1 MKKIG
6 EININKSNIQNSF
19 DNYIASKKP
28 IKSSN
33 NYTSNSSFKDM
44 EMNLFKNKVKKLKI
58 KINHNNKSNNKITS
72 TTLMKYYLPTQNL
85 LKTNQKE
92 KPNCLN
98 RKHLL
103 INNANNNSS
112 SSNSKINILSMNN
125 SNNTSKNKYKNK
137 YKNRNKAINCSQMNS
152 HKTKNNLT
160 TESNISTNI
169 KMNTKANRNISK
181 NINYSY
187 NKKDFFRTIQKTNKN
202 TRKYLPI
209 KNNFYLVSNNKIK
222 NINNISKEYRKITPN
237 TSLKDKIN
245 ERAFKIRDL
254 NRFLKIPLLKYSKSS
269 NSSFDKNKYKTSKVS
284 PRNLISLNKNSYSNF
299 KYTFTNKLLYNNS
312 NSKKNNIYNFKK
324 IKKSNGNLEI
334 KLDYNNIFRKKEKKF
349 HKINS
354 DTKKINI
361 SKMDKNKEFSITQK
375 NNKNKFKENKA
386 DKNII
391 NNNFQINIKNIDYI
405 NYNCNFNLN
414 EMVNLLDKK
423 INENK
428 KQDNCHKENIK
439 FKKIEK
445 FHIKNNRK
453 KVKTFLTREHTQ
465 NNILSLNKK
474 KALQKRLLNSMKL
487 LFNPI
492 SKLKVKRIS
501 NKRKLLGKTNI
512 KAFSYKDNKLLD
524 KRYKTKNITKKN
536 SFNLNNYFSLS
547 NINNKE
553 IDEYKKVKNTIIL
566 DNINISTNS
575 SGNKKDSH
583 YYLKK
588 SEKLSQYIKEY
599 YLKYNKYP
607 PTDISFYLYGRLI
620 GQGAFGKV
628 NLGLNVLTGRVVA
641 IKSFNK
647 KNLDKNKKE
656 LNRILYETNLMKKLD
671 HPNITKIFET
681 FENDKYF
688 LISMEYI
695 NGGNLF
701 SFVKKRRKIS
711 EKISKYLFRQIILGL
726 NHIHSHNI
734 VHRDIKLENILIDFK
749 NNIKICDFGIG
760 TILKSPDDLLYE
772 QWGTPIYMSPEV
784 LLSNKNNKIGY
795 KGFPVDIWACG
806 IALYIMLSGTF
817 PFITD
822 NNESEISSFNDK
834 SKRSEAYYN
843 KEIKFSIIN
852 NEPNDIE
859 NISIEAK
866 DLLNG
871 ILNKD
876 PNKRLTIEQI
886 LCHPWLNS
894 TNKEKNLNLFTQ
906 AEKILMSKTYIDYRK
921 GISDELR
928 ESFSLSNLNFDIN
941 EEDKKSD
948 NKILKNVSSRSSI
961 LTPYNTIV
969 DKARSSERN
978 ENGKTNKKKIDLNDS
993 TNEKL
998 KLKNNLIIFSNKIKE
1013 YNLNYEINNNIDFDN
1028 GFIINTKNSLKI
1040 YNSLENQKIEKD
1052 YDDEYSIEI
1061 KEEGNDYINEE
1072 NIRKYHDIKKNKILE
1087 QIEKL
1092 GYKKEYVNYCISNK
1106 ILCHSS
1112 TVYYLLMNYESI

>member
-1 MKKIG
+1 MKKM
-6 EININKSNIQNSF
+6 EKKNNNKSNIQNSF
-19 DNYIASKKP
+19 DNYIGSKKP

-33 NYTSNSSFKDM
+33 NYISNSSVKEI

-58 KINHNNKSNNKITS
+58 KIYHNNKSNKKII
-72 TTLMKYYLPTQNL
+72 TTTYMNYFLPSKNL
-85 LKTNQKE
+85 VKTNQKE
-92 KPNCLN
+92 KSNLLN
-98 RKHLL
+98 KKQVL
-103 INNANNNSS
+103 INNLKNNFSFS
-112 SSNSKINILSMNN
+112 ISKINALSSKNS
-125 SNNTSKNKYKNK
+125 SNNTTKNKNKYK
-137 YKNRNKAINCSQMNS
+137 YRNKVINDSQMNS
-152 HKTKNNLT
+152 HKNKNNLT
-160 TESNISTNI
+160 TDTNISTNI
-169 KMNTKANRNISK
+169 KMNSISK

-187 NKKDFFRTIQKTNKN
+187 NKKDFFRTLQKTNKKN
-202 TRKYLPI
+202 EKYCPM
-209 KNNFYLVSNNKIK
+209 KNNIYPI
-222 NINNISKEYRKITPN
+222 NINKNNNMFNISKEYIKTTPN
-237 TSLKDKIN
+237 TSLKDKTN
-245 ERAFKIRDL
+245 ERAFKIRNM
-254 NRFLKIPLLKYSKSS
+254 NRILKIPLLKFSSSS
-269 NSSFDKNKYKTSKVS
+269 NSSLEKSKYKTSKAS
-284 PRNLISLNKNSYSNF
+284 PRNLISLNTKSSINNS
-299 KYTFTNKLLYNNS
+299 KYTFMNKLLFNN
-312 NSKKNNIYNFKK
+312 NNIKKNIINNFKK
-324 IKKSNGNLEI
+324 IKQNIGNLEI
-334 KLDYNNIFRKKEKKF
+334 KLDNNNILRKKDKKF
-349 HKINS
+349 HKINIY
-354 DTKKINI
+354 TKISNNSKIDNF
-361 SKMDKNKEFSITQK
+361 SKNKEISYTRK

-405 NYNCNFNLN
+405 NYNLNLN
-414 EMVNLLDKK
+414 EMINLLEKK
-423 INENK
+423 NIDNK
-428 KQDNCHKENIK
+428 KQDNCHKENMK
-439 FKKIEK
+439 FKIIDK
-445 FHIKNNRK
+445 FHKINNRRQ
-453 KVKTFLTREHTQ
+453 VKEFLTREHTQ
-465 NNILSLNKK
+465 NNLLNKRK
-474 KALQKRLLNSMKL
+474 VLQKRLLNSMKI

-492 SKLKVKRIS
+492 RKLKVKKIS

-512 KAFSYKDNKLLD
+512 KAFSYKDNKLFD
-524 KRYKTKNITKKN
+524 KIRKSKNITKKN
-536 SFNLNNYFSLS
+536 SSNLNNYFSLS
-547 NINNKE
+547 NINKE
-553 IDEYKKVKNTIIL
+553 IDENKKANNSRL
-566 DNINISTNS
+566 DSINISTYS
-575 SGNKKDSH
+575 SENKKDSH

-647 KNLDKNKKE
+647 KNLDKNKKD

-760 TILKSPDDLLYE
+760 IILKSPDDLLYE

-784 LLSNKNNKIGY
+784 LLSNKNNNIGY

-806 IALYIMLSGTF
+806 IALYIMLSGSF
-817 PFITD
+817 PFMTD
-822 NNESEISSFNDK
+822 NEESEISSFNDK
-834 SKRSEAYYN
+834 SNKSEAYYN
-843 KEIKFSIIN
+843 KEINFAIIN
-852 NEPNDIE
+852 NEPKEIE
-859 NISIEAK
+859 NISNEAK

-886 LCHPWLNS
+886 LYHPWLNS
-894 TNKEKNLNLFTQ
+894 KKKDKKLNLFTQ

-921 GISDELR
+921 RASDELR
-928 ESFSLSNLNFDIN
+928 ESFSLSNLNFDFD
-941 EEDKKSD
+941 EEDKKND
-948 NKILKNVSSRSSI
+948 NNILKNVSSKSSI
-961 LTPYNTIV
+961 LTPYNTIEN
-969 DKARSSERN
+969 KGKSSEKN
-978 ENGKTNKKKIDLNDS
+978 ENEKTNQKKMDLNDF
-993 TNEKL
+993 TNKRL
-998 KLKNNLIIFSNKIKE
+998 KLKNNLIIFNNKIKE

-1040 YNSLENQKIEKD
+1040 NNPLESQNLEKD
-1052 YDDEYSIEI
+1052 YDEYSFEI
-1061 KEEGNDYINEE
+1061 KDEGNDFINEE
-1072 NIRKYHDIKKNKILE
+1072 NIRKCYDIKKKKILNK
-1087 QIEKL
+1087 IEKL

-1106 ILCHSS
+1106 IFSHSS
-1112 TVYYLLMNYESI
+1112 TVYYLMMNYENI

>member
-6 EININKSNIQNSF
+6 EINNNKSNIQNSF
-19 DNYIASKKP
+19 DNYNVSKKP

-33 NYTSNSSFKDM
+33 NYISNSSINEI

-58 KINHNNKSNNKITS
+58 KVNHNNKSNNKII
-72 TTLMKYYLPTQNL
+72 TTTFMKYYLPTQNI

-98 RKHLL
+98 KKQLL
-103 INNANNNSS
+103 INNAKNISS
-112 SSNSKINILSMNN
+112 FSNSKINLLSMNN
-125 SNNTSKNKYKNK
+125 SNNTSKNKCKNK
-137 YKNRNKAINCSQMNS
+137 YKNRNKAINSSQMNS
-152 HKTKNNLT
+152 HKNKNNLT
-160 TESNISTNI
+160 TESSFSTYIKINI
-169 KMNTKANRNISK
+169 KVNKNISK

-187 NKKDFFRTIQKTNKN
+187 NKKDIFRTIQKTNKN
-202 TRKYLPI
+202 IRKYWPI
-209 KNNFYLVSNNKIK
+209 KNNFYLINNNKIK
-222 NINNISKEYRKITPN
+222 NINNISKEYTKITPN
-237 TSLKDKIN
+237 TSLKDKVYD
-245 ERAFKIRDL
+245 RAFKIRDL

-284 PRNLISLNKNSYSNF
+284 PRNLISLNKKNNSNSNF

-324 IKKSNGNLEI
+324 IKHSNGNLEI
-334 KLDYNNIFRKKEKKF
+334 KLDYNNILRKKEKKF
-349 HKINS
+349 HKINAE
-354 DTKKINI
+354 TKKINI
-361 SKMDKNKEFSITQK
+361 SKMDKNKEFSFTKK

-391 NNNFQINIKNIDYI
+391 NNNFQINIRNIDYI
-405 NYNCNFNLN
+405 NYNFNLN
-414 EMVNLLDKK
+414 EMVNLLEKK
-423 INENK
+423 NIENK

-445 FHIKNNRK
+445 FHIKNNRRK
-453 KVKTFLTREHTQ
+453 AKIFLTREHTQ
-465 NNILSLNKK
+465 NNLLSLNKK
-474 KALQKRLLNSMKL
+474 KILQKRLLNSMKI

-492 SKLKVKRIS
+492 SKLKVKKIS
-501 NKRKLLGKTNI
+501 NKRKFLGKTNI

-547 NINNKE
+547 NINSKE
-553 IDEYKKVKNTIIL
+553 IDEYKKVKNTVIL
-566 DNINISTNS
+566 DNINISTYS
-575 SGNKKDSH
+575 SGNKKDSQ

-588 SEKLSQYIKEY
+588 SEKLSQYIKDY
-599 YLKYNKYP
+599 YLKYNEYP

-647 KNLDKNKKE
+647 KNLDKNKKD

-760 TILKSPDDLLYE
+760 TILKSSDDLLYE

-784 LLSNKNNKIGY
+784 LLSNKKNNIGY

-834 SKRSEAYYN
+834 SKRSETYYD
-843 KEIKFSIIN
+843 KEIKFAIIN
-852 NEPNDIE
+852 KEPNDIE

-886 LCHPWLNS
+886 LSHPWLNS
-894 TNKEKNLNLFTQ
+894 KNKDKNLNLFTQ

-921 GISDELR
+921 GISDDLR

-961 LTPYNTIV
+961 LTPYNTII
-969 DKARSSERN
+969 DKGRSSKRTEN
-978 ENGKTNKKKIDLNDS
+978 EKTNQKKFDLNDS

-1061 KEEGNDYINEE
+1061 KDEGNDYINEE
-1072 NIRKYHDIKKNKILE
+1072 NMRKYHDIKKKKILD

-1092 GYKKEYVNYCISNK
+1092 GYKKDYVNYCISNK